1 MDSTTRSAQQDAAN
15 AAQEKRNFYFMAWRW
30 HFYAG
35 LFVVP
40 FMLMLAITGLIM
52 LYGPQIESIQY
63 DEQIHVEPLSSQVQ
77 VSEQLKAVQQAYP
90 DSTVKE
96 FIPAH
101 AANEANRFAIVKP
114 DGTGWFVLV
123 NQYTGQLQG
132 EIDRDNLYAL
142 ANEIHGTLLVGDLG
156 DRLIEIAAS
165 LAIVLLI
172 TGLYMWW
179 PRDNASKAGFF
190 KIRLQSGKRIFWR
203 DLHANIGGVTSLFL
217 LFFLITGLSWAGVWG
232 EKLVQGWSTFPAEK
246 YSGIPVSDKTHAS
259 MNHGNEKEVPWNLEQ
274 APMPMSEKT
283 SSSES
288 DKVDLHAAHHMTMP
302 KTQYKVEAKDLDTV
316 VNTGRQLGFG
326 YFRVMLPTDDTGV
339 YTLSADTISGD
350 IHDPTQDRT
359 VHIDQ
364 YSKQT
369 IIDFNWDD
377 YALMAKFMAAGVGLH
392 EGELGWWNKALNTAL
407 CLMFMFISVSG
418 VVMWW
423 LRKPSGSGR
432 LVPPPM
438 PKDSRLW
445 KVGTFVMIITS
456 VAFPMAGLAIIS
468 MLLLDFIVLSRIPV
482 IARLVK

>member
-1 MDSTTRSAQQDAAN
+1 MHSATRSVQKGVAN

-40 FMLMLAITGLIM
+40 FMCMLAITGLIM
-52 LYGPQIESIQY
+52 LYGPQIESAQY
-63 DEQIHVEPLSSQVQ
+63 GDKIHVDPLSSQVEA
-77 VSEQLKAVQQAYP
+77 SDQLAAVQLGYP

-101 AANEANRFAIVKP
+101 ATNEANRFAIIKP

-123 NQYTGQLQG
+123 NQYTGQLVG

-142 ANEIHGTLLVGDLG
+142 ANDIHGTLLIGDLG

-203 DLHANIGGVTSLFL
+203 DLHANIGGITSLFL

-232 EKLVQGWSTFPAEK
+232 GQLVQGWSTFPAEK
-246 YSGIPVSDKTHAS
+246 YYGIPVSDKTHAS

-274 APMPMSEKT
+274 APMPI
-283 SSSES
+283 S
-288 DKVDLHAAHHMTMP
+288 DKKLNSDPEEADLHAAHNMTMP
-302 KTQYKVEAKDLDTV
+302 KAHYNVEAQDLDTV
-316 VNTGRQLGFG
+316 INTGQRLGFR

-350 IHDPTQDRT
+350 IQDPTQDRM

-369 IIDFNWDD
+369 IIDFNWND

-423 LRKPSGSGR
+423 LRKPSGAGR

-438 PKDSRLW
+438 PKDTRLW
-445 KVGTFVMIITS
+445 KIGALVMIITS

-468 MLLLDFIVLSRIPV
+468 MLLLDFIVLSRIPAV
-482 IARLVK
+482 ARLVK